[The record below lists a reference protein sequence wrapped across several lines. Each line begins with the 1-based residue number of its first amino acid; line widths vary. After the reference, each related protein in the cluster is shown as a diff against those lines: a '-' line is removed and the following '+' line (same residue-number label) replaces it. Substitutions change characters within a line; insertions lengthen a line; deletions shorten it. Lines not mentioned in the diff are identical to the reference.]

1 MLVIRR
7 HEGQTV
13 LIGDDVEILII
24 ECAGRRVKLGFRAP
38 RKVAVTRGEVKLTR
52 EQNLVASQPISQA
65 ALREVGD
72 RLPIL
77 RAGKSSPGAGER

>member
-1 MLVIRR
+1 
-7 HEGQTV
+7 
-13 LIGDDVEILII
+13 VEILII

-52 EQNLVASQPISQA
+52 EQNLVASQPVSQA
-65 ALREVGD
+65 GLREVGE

-77 RAGKSSPGAGER
+77 GVGKSSPGASER